1 MKSLFNYK
9 LIRLLENYMKFYQ
22 DLVNRDVYN
31 YIPDIRLLKT
41 PINESN
47 LYKKIGFTESE
58 LKEINKF

>member
-1 MKSLFNYK
+1 M
-9 LIRLLENYMKFYQ
+9 ILENYMKFYQ